1 MSMRSR
7 SARLAAVALLAIV
20 AAACSKTLD
29 TEGLET
35 ELKSQ
40 FEQQTDTVLTSVD
53 CPADVDVET
62 GGVFECTAE
71 EESGA
76 TFTIQVTQ
84 TDDQGQVDWEVID
97 ASA

>member
-7 SARLAAVALLAIV
+7 SVRFVAVAVLAIA

-29 TEGLET
+29 TEGLES

-40 FEQQTDTVLTSVD
+40 IETQTDSTISSVD
-53 CPADVDVET
+53 CPADVEAKA
-62 GGVFECTAE
+62 GEVFKCTAE
-71 EESGA
+71 EGSGA

-84 TDDQGQVDWEVID
+84 RDDAGNVNWEVID